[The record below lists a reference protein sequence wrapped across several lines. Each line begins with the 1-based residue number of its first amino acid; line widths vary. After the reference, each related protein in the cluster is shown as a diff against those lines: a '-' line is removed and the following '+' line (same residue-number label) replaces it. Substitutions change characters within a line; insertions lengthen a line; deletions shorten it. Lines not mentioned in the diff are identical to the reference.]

1 MNRVCLTGRLT
12 RDPELRELSSG
23 QDVVNIRI
31 AVDNG
36 RDREPTYIDVAQFG
50 KGAAPVAQFLA
61 KGRYVEVDG
70 RLNLNQWEAEDGSK
84 RSKHEVVGTITF
96 GPDKPSDAENA
107 ADGDDSAD

>member
-12 RDPELRELSSG
+12 RDPELRELGSG

-36 RDREPTYIDVAQFG
+36 RDREPTFVDVAQFG
-50 KGAAPVAQFLA
+50 KGARPVAEHLA

-70 RLNLNQWEAEDGSK
+70 RLNYNEWEAQDGTK
-84 RSKHEVVGTITF
+84 RSKYEVIGSITF
-96 GPDKPSDAENA
+96 GPDRPRV
-107 ADGDDSAD
+107 ADNGEAGS